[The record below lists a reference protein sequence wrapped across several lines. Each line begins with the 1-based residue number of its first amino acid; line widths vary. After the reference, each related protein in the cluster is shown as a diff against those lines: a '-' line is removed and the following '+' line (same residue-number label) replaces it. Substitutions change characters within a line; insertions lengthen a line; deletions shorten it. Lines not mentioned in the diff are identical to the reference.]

1 MAANFLDYAYFEGK
15 TVPFAEA
22 KLSVATHALQYG
34 TGVFGGVRGYLSHD
48 EQSINI
54 FRLDDHCARVLQ
66 SASLIKLKLPFDP
79 NGLKQVFVD
88 LTEKNAPSGNVYYRP
103 FGYKSGLELTP
114 RLSKVPD
121 EFALYMLSLDD
132 YYSAEK
138 GLDVMVS
145 SWHRVSDN
153 QIPARGKIS
162 GAYINSSLAKDD
174 AESFGFDEAIM
185 LNEQG
190 KVGEGSAA
198 NLMIVRGGTLITPPI
213 TADIL
218 EGITRRTIL
227 KLAEDLNIPTEQRS
241 IDRTELYVAEEMFFC
256 GTGAQVTPIA
266 SVDRRQVGT
275 GTRGPVTGKIAER
288 FFKTVRGELS
298 DYDSWLTK
306 VPVKVAQAA
315 D

>member
-1 MAANFLDYAYFEGK
+1 MANFLDYAYFEGSII
-15 TVPFAEA
+15 PFEDA
-22 KLSVATHALQYG
+22 KLSVSTHALQYG

-48 EQSINI
+48 GKSINI
-54 FRLDDHCARVLQ
+54 FRLQDHCARVLQ
-66 SASLIKLKLPFDP
+66 SCSLVKINLPFDAA
-79 NGLKQVFVD
+79 GLAKIFTD
-88 LTEKNAPSGNVYYRP
+88 LTEKNAPNGNVYFRP

-121 EFALYMLSLDD
+121 DFTMYMLELDD
-132 YYSAEK
+132 YYAAEK

-145 SWHRVSDN
+145 AWHRVSDN

-174 AESFGFDEAIM
+174 AETFGFDEAIM
-185 LNEQG
+185 LNDQG

-198 NLMIVRGGTLITPPI
+198 NLMIVRGGTLITPPV
-213 TADIL
+213 TSDIL

-227 KLAEDLNIPTEQRS
+227 KLAEDLDIAHEQRA

-266 SVDRRQVGT
+266 SVDRRTVGT
-275 GTRGPVTGKIAER
+275 GERGPITRKLAKR
-288 FFKTVRGELS
+288 FSDTVRGKLNE
-298 DYDSWLTK
+298 YDAWLTK
-306 VPVKVAQAA
+306 VSVKTALAA